1 MWRVGH
7 PTHASCKRDSIKMRD
22 YIDRQVIPPKRVT
35 SPTWGLL
42 PPCKQALCVPSSVNI
57 IAIDVANDDSN
68 TTSSKFGHR

>member
-1 MWRVGH
+1 MAGTSPH
-7 PTHASCKRDSIKMRD
+7 LSCKRDSIKMRD
-22 YIDRQVIPPKRVT
+22 YIDRRVIPPKRVT